1 MAVSGTLSAVG
12 SGADA
17 VLLSPVVVAVG
28 AGDVYRVGAG
38 GCVAYGCPL
47 VAIFVVGGGG
57 SDSRLA
63 LLAFCPKIDA
73 SEKWMH
79 ISIYISLKIV
89 IYDES
94 DRFCPHI

>member
-28 AGDVYRVGAG
+28 AGDVYRAGAG

-47 VAIFVVGGGG
+47 VVIFVGGG
-57 SDSRLA
+57 SDSRWPSWPFA
-63 LLAFCPKIDA
+63 RK
-73 SEKWMH
+73 SMH
-79 ISIYISLKIV
+79 QKNGCISGYIFKDCYL
-89 IYDES
+89 
-94 DRFCPHI
+94 